1 MTSVRKSSTN
11 YWTRPMPDIS
21 MCDSE
26 TCLLKT
32 KCYRNPAS
40 GTKPSEHRQSW
51 FLGLSKE
58 GDDCVY
64 YWPKEDRG

>member
-1 MTSVRKSSTN
+1 
-11 YWTRPMPDIS
+11 MPDIS

-40 GTKPSEHRQSW
+40 GTRPTEYRQAW
-51 FLGLSKE
+51 FIGLAKE
-58 GDDCVY
+58 GEDCNR
-64 YWPKEDRG
+64 YWPVEDRR